1 MRALNPKIK
10 ISLVGL
16 AVIAALSGCTLKDID
31 NLNKKAS
38 RNGDQS
44 ESIIKG
50 QQSKTQP
57 SVQWVDKPFVNL
69 KPIPQ
74 VSMSLNADKD
84 VPACNITLNAPS
96 GLSLYDLSQRITRWC
111 GIPVNIAPDAL
122 GAVSG
127 VVSSASPTK
136 VVAGSLP
143 VPDDNGRVP
152 LGAMGGM
159 QASQSVAVQSEPVR
173 SLGGLRYQGDLHGL
187 LDTVA
192 GQLGISWKKTQGQ
205 ISFFRYETRMYQLA
219 VLDAKTAM
227 QSSILSGSTSSMGA
241 SGGTSGSSISGDGS
255 TSQKT
260 TVEMQSDLYSDI
272 ENTIKSMLTPVS
284 GRYFLSAGS
293 GSLTVTDT
301 PDVLNQIAEYVN
313 RQNAILNRQV
323 LLNVEVLSVSR
334 KDNHQMGIDW
344 TAVYRDLNSV
354 GATLTGSFANAASNV
369 ISSGVNVLDSN
380 SKLSGSSVLIKALE
394 EQGNVSVVTTHSG
407 TTTNLVPLPVQVA
420 EQTAY
425 IASTSTTTT
434 ANVGES
440 TSFTPGLITTGFNM
454 TMLPYIKDNSEIQ
467 LQFSIN
473 LSDPPTIR
481 SVTSRDGNATIEMP
495 YTKLRSLSQRVNLRA
510 GQTLILSGFE
520 QMNTTVNK
528 QGTFTPGNFLFGGGQ
543 DGKDEKSTLVVLVTP
558 ILQ

>member
-1 MRALNPKIK
+1 MWALNPNRKK
-10 ISLVGL
+10 SLVGL
-16 AVIAALSGCTLKDID
+16 MIIAALSGCTLKDID
-31 NLNKKAS
+31 RLNNKALG
-38 RNGDQS
+38 NGSHSD
-44 ESIIKG
+44 SIIDGLKA
-50 QQSKTQP
+50 KTQP
-57 SVQWVDKPFVNL
+57 SVQWVDKPVVNL

-74 VSMSLNADKD
+74 LTSALNPDKD
-84 VPACNITLNAPS
+84 VPDCDITLNAPS
-96 GLSLYDLSQRITRWC
+96 GVTLFDLSQRITRWC

-122 GAVSG
+122 SELSS
-127 VVSSASPTK
+127 VVTTAAPTK
-136 VVAGSLP
+136 VIPGSLP
-143 VPDDNGRVP
+143 VPDDNGRIP
-152 LGAMGGM
+152 LGAMGGN
-159 QASQSVAVQSEPVR
+159 QQSQNTMTQSEPTR
-173 SLGGLRYQGDLHGL
+173 ALAGLRYQGKLRGL
-187 LDTVA
+187 LDLEA
-192 GQLGISWKKTQGQ
+192 GQLGISWKKSQGQ
-205 ISFFRYETRMYQLA
+205 ISFFRYETQMYQLA

-227 QSSILSGSTSSMGA
+227 QSSILSGSTSSMGS
-241 SGGTSGSSISGDGS
+241 SGGAGGSGISGDGS

-272 ENTIKSMLTPVS
+272 ENTVKSMLTPSV

-301 PDVLNQIAEYVN
+301 PIVQSQVADYIA
-313 RQNAILNRQV
+313 RQNSILNRQV

-344 TAVYRDLNSV
+344 SAVYKDLNSV
-354 GATLTGSFANAASNV
+354 GASLTGTFANAATNA
-369 ISSGVNVLDSN
+369 ISAGVNVLDTN
-380 SKLSGSSVLIKALE
+380 SKMNGSSVLIKALE

-454 TMLPYIKDNSEIQ
+454 TMLPYIKDNSDIQ

-473 LSDPPTIR
+473 LSDSPTIR
-481 SVTSRDGNATIEMP
+481 RVTSRDGNAAIEMP

-520 QMNTTVNK
+520 QNNTTVNK
-528 QGTFTPGNFLFGGGQ
+528 QGTFTPGNFVFGGGQ
-543 DGKDEKSTLVVLVTP
+543 DGSNEKSTLVVLVTP
-558 ILQ
+558 IL